1 VTEPLDSYDAKRDFA
16 RTPEPRGKA
25 RRRRTSGLP
34 KFVVQE
40 HHASALHWDFRLEH
54 DGVGPS
60 WAVPKG
66 IPLDPKTNHL
76 AVRVEDHP
84 LDYFSFEGRIGE
96 GQYGGGQ
103 VTIWDAGDYELEEWE
118 DTKVK
123 VVLHGERL
131 QGRYV
136 LFQTHGKNWMIHR
149 MDAPTQPDFAPVPQL
164 IKPMLAVTGPMP
176 EGKDWSYEM
185 KWDGLRAVVYVD
197 GGRAR
202 VMTRNDREVLSQYPE
217 LRALAES
224 MGSTQAVL
232 DGEIV
237 AFDEQGRPSFGRLQQ
252 RMHVTKAAAL
262 DRLRQD
268 VPIHYVIFDLLH
280 LDGRSLLDEPLSERR
295 RLLAGLE
302 LSGGFWSTPGDFT
315 DVDGNDILAASLS
328 QGLEGVVAKRLDSR
342 YLPGKRSELW
352 TKVKNFRTQEVVI
365 AGWKPGEGRR
375 AGTIGS
381 LLMGI
386 HDDGGN
392 LIYAGKVG
400 TGFTDRILDELSA
413 ALGRLERKTSPFA
426 TEVPRAESKDAHWVT
441 PSLVAEVRFSEWTSD
456 GRLRHPSY
464 RGLRPDKSAAEVRR
478 EP

>member
-1 VTEPLDSYDAKRDFA
+1 VSR
-16 RTPEPRGKA
+16 
-25 RRRRTSGLP
+25 
-34 KFVVQE
+34 FVVQE
-40 HHASALHWDFRLEH
+40 HHATALHWDFRLEH
-54 DGVGPS
+54 DGTGPS

-76 AVRVEDHP
+76 AVRVDDHP
-84 LDYFSFEGRIGE
+84 LDYFSFEGRIGD

-103 VTIWDAGDYELEEWE
+103 VSIWDSGEYDLEEWE
-118 DTKVK
+118 DGKVK
-123 VVLHGERL
+123 VVLHGHRV

-136 LFQTHGKNWMIHR
+136 LFRTDGKNWMIHR
-149 MDAPTQPDFAPVPQL
+149 MDAPTQADFQPVPQL
-164 IKPMLAVTGPMP
+164 IKPMLAVAGPMP
-176 EGKDWSYEM
+176 EGSDWSYEM

-217 LRALAES
+217 LRAMAEA

-237 AFDEQGRPSFGRLQQ
+237 AFDPQGRPNFGRLQQ
-252 RMHVTKAAAL
+252 RMHVTRAAAL
-262 DRLRQD
+262 DRLRSD
-268 VPIHYVIFDLLH
+268 VPVHYLIFDLLH
-280 LDGRSLLDEPLSERR
+280 LDGRSLLDEPLAERR
-295 RLLAGLE
+295 RLLSSLE
-302 LSGGFWSTPGDFT
+302 LAGDSWSTPGDFVG
-315 DVDGNDILAASLS
+315 VDGEDILAASLA

-342 YLPGKRSELW
+342 YLPGKRSDLW

-381 LLMGI
+381 LLLGI
-386 HDDGGN
+386 HDDDGN
-392 LIYAGKVG
+392 LIYAGHVG
-400 TGFTDRILDELSA
+400 TGFTDQILDELSA
-413 ALGRLERKTSPFA
+413 LLGRLERKTSPFSF
-426 TEVPRAESKDAHWVT
+426 EIPRADAKDAHWVT
-441 PSLVAEVRFSEWTSD
+441 PSVAAEVRFSEWTTD

-464 RGLRPDKSAAEVRR
+464 RGLRTDKPASEVRR